1 MGSFLPY
8 DRGVTI
14 PDRVFE
20 DLQTRRIFSERAV
33 RILKYPCRPETLRQR
48 QRLFRLLLCGEF
60 CERFERFHASLSEL
74 RRLDERFR
82 ASGENSVVRGLAA
95 AQLIEKYLSVK
106 AELLEL
112 CRFGKSDGCK
122 SSNDEPSGGTWCDR
136 LLDLWSDED
145 ESIRE
150 RLNACRPAIE
160 SVRGFGLSL
169 QSKNWIVPRPDCET
183 YSERFCRLAE
193 SLGFRLTPR
202 NIREIAIDAVL
213 DDAICRLY
221 PEETSRLEALA
232 SLCCDKDRIDGTIKS
247 DTDTTEQSRAEQ
259 SPVAQS
265 QVAHSQMTQSP
276 TAQIQTE
283 QSQTAQSRM
292 AQSQAAQSRADS
304 SNISLREAID
314 TLVGYIDETAFCLE
328 VAGFVRSATAKGIA
342 YCFAR
347 ISTEREYIADSMY
360 DVTLLAQN
368 VANIVPNDV
377 YFDESERF
385 YFLVGA
391 NGGGKTTY
399 LRAIGQNLLLF
410 LCGAPVFASSASIY
424 PFRHLETVFAG
435 SHDGDISYDDFSKI
449 LPDSFVLLNEIYSS
463 LDEERGLA
471 YALECA
477 AGLGRAG
484 GFGLFVTHFY
494 GVRQSGLPLLETLT
508 ADDNTSD
515 RAVSDH
521 AASDCAVSDRA
532 ASDCA
537 VSDRAASDH
546 AASDCA
552 VSDRAASDRAASGGA
567 GSVRTYKIVSAVG
580 SASSHALDIL
590 KKYRLDPESL
600 RVRMK
605 AVRQREGGDE

>member
-1 MGSFLPY
+1 MRSFLPY

-112 CRFGKSDGCK
+112 CRFDKSDGCK
-122 SSNDEPSGGTWCDR
+122 SSDDEPSGGTWCGR

-169 QSKNWIVPRPDCET
+169 QGKNWIVPRPDGET

-193 SLGFRLTPR
+193 SLGFKLSPR
-202 NIREIAIDAVL
+202 NTRETALDSAL

-221 PEETSRLEALA
+221 QDETSRLKELA
-232 SLCCDKDRIDGTIKS
+232 SLCSDKGN
-247 DTDTTEQSRAEQ
+247 TD
-259 SPVAQS
+259 
-265 QVAHSQMTQSP
+265 
-276 TAQIQTE
+276 I
-283 QSQTAQSRM
+283 TAQSC
-292 AQSQAAQSRADS
+292 AGDTTQSCADSKSQISADITTQSCADS

-314 TLVGYIDETAFCLE
+314 TLVGYLDETAFCLE
-328 VAGFVRSATAKGIA
+328 VAGFVRSAAAKGIE

-347 ISTEREYIADSMY
+347 ISTEREYIADSLY

-368 VANIVPNDV
+368 VVNIVPNDV

-424 PFRHLETVFAG
+424 PFRHLETVFPG

-463 LDEERGLA
+463 LDDESGLS
-471 YALECA
+471 YALDCA
-477 AGLGRAG
+477 ARLSRAG

-532 ASDCA
+532 ASD
-537 VSDRAASDH
+537 
-546 AASDCA
+546 
-552 VSDRAASDRAASGGA
+552 RAASGGA
-567 GSVRTYKIVSAVG
+567 GSVRTYKIVRAVG

>member
-122 SSNDEPSGGTWCDR
+122 SSDDEPSGGTWCGR

-160 SVRGFGLSL
+160 SIRGFGLSL
-169 QSKNWIVPRPDCET
+169 QGKNWIVPRPDCET

-193 SLGFRLTPR
+193 SLGFKLSPR
-202 NIREIAIDAVL
+202 NTRETALDSAL

-221 PEETSRLEALA
+221 QDETSRLKELA
-232 SLCCDKDRIDGTIKS
+232 SLCSDKGN
-247 DTDTTEQSRAEQ
+247 TD
-259 SPVAQS
+259 
-265 QVAHSQMTQSP
+265 
-276 TAQIQTE
+276 I
-283 QSQTAQSRM
+283 TAQSC
-292 AQSQAAQSRADS
+292 ADGKSQISADITTQSCADS

-314 TLVGYIDETAFCLE
+314 TLVGYLDETAFCLE
-328 VAGFVRSATAKGIA
+328 VAGFVRSAAAKGIE

-347 ISTEREYIADSMY
+347 ISTEREYIADSLY

-368 VANIVPNDV
+368 VVNIVPNDV

-424 PFRHLETVFAG
+424 PFRNPETVFAD
-435 SHDGDISYDDFSKI
+435 SCDGDVIRERLSEI
-449 LPDSFVLLNEIYSS
+449 LPDSFLLLNEIYSS

-471 YALECA
+471 YALDCA
-477 AGLGRAG
+477 ARLSRAG
-484 GFGLFVTHFY
+484 SFGLFVTHFY

-521 AASDCAVSDRA
+521 AASDCAVS
-532 ASDCA
+532 
-537 VSDRAASDH
+537 
-546 AASDCA
+546 
-552 VSDRAASDRAASGGA
+552 GGA
-567 GSVRTYKIVSAVG
+567 GSVRTYKIVRAVG

>member
-8 DRGVTI
+8 DRDTAI

-82 ASGENSVVRGLAA
+82 ASGENSVVRGLTA

-112 CRFGKSDGCK
+112 CRFDKSDGCK
-122 SSNDEPSGGTWCDR
+122 SSDDEPSGGTWCGR

-150 RLNACRPAIE
+150 RLNACRPAIK
-160 SVRGFGLSL
+160 SIRGFGLSL
-169 QSKNWIVPRPDCET
+169 QGKSWIVPRPDGET
-183 YSERFCRLAE
+183 YSEQLCRLAE
-193 SLGFRLTPR
+193 SLGFKLSPR
-202 NIREIAIDAVL
+202 NTRETALDSAL

-221 PEETSRLEALA
+221 QDETSQLKELA
-232 SLCCDKDRIDGTIKS
+232 SLCSDKGN
-247 DTDTTEQSRAEQ
+247 TD
-259 SPVAQS
+259 
-265 QVAHSQMTQSP
+265 
-276 TAQIQTE
+276 I
-283 QSQTAQSRM
+283 TAQSC
-292 AQSQAAQSRADS
+292 AGDTTQSCADSKSQISADITTQSCADS
-304 SNISLREAID
+304 SNVSLREAID

-328 VAGFVRSATAKGIA
+328 VAGFVRSATAKGIE

-347 ISTEREYIADSMY
+347 ISTERVYIADSLY

-368 VANIVPNDV
+368 VTNIVPNDV

-410 LCGAPVFASSASIY
+410 LCGAPVFAASASIY
-424 PFRHLETVFAG
+424 PFRHPETVFAD
-435 SHDGDISYDDFSKI
+435 SCDGDVIRERLSEI
-449 LPDSFVLLNEIYSS
+449 LPDSFLLLNEIYSS

-532 ASDCA
+532 
-537 VSDRAASDH
+537 V
-546 AASDCA
+546 
-552 VSDRAASDRAASGGA
+552 SGGA
-567 GSVRTYKIVSAVG
+567 GSVRTYKIVRAVG

>member
-1 MGSFLPY
+1 MRSFLPY

-112 CRFGKSDGCK
+112 CRFDNSDGCK
-122 SSNDEPSGGTWCDR
+122 SSDDEPSGGTWCGR

-169 QSKNWIVPRPDCET
+169 QSKNWIVPRPDGET

-193 SLGFRLTPR
+193 SLGFRLSPR
-202 NIREIAIDAVL
+202 NTRETALDSAL

-221 PEETSRLEALA
+221 QDETSRLKELA
-232 SLCCDKDRIDGTIKS
+232 SLCSDKGN
-247 DTDTTEQSRAEQ
+247 TD
-259 SPVAQS
+259 
-265 QVAHSQMTQSP
+265 
-276 TAQIQTE
+276 I
-283 QSQTAQSRM
+283 TAQSC
-292 AQSQAAQSRADS
+292 AGDTTQSCADSKSQISADITTQSCADS

-314 TLVGYIDETAFCLE
+314 TLVGYLDETAFCLE
-328 VAGFVRSATAKGIA
+328 VAGFVRSAAAKGIE

-347 ISTEREYIADSMY
+347 ISTEREYIADSLY

-368 VANIVPNDV
+368 VVNIVPNDV

-410 LCGAPVFASSASIY
+410 LCGAPVFAASASIY
-424 PFRHLETVFAG
+424 PFRHPETVFAD
-435 SHDGDISYDDFSKI
+435 SCDGDVIRERLSEI
-449 LPDSFVLLNEIYSS
+449 LPDSFLLLNEIYSS

-532 ASDCA
+532 
-537 VSDRAASDH
+537 V
-546 AASDCA
+546 
-552 VSDRAASDRAASGGA
+552 SGGA
-567 GSVRTYKIVSAVG
+567 GSVRTYKIVRAVG

>member
-1 MGSFLPY
+1 MRSFLPY

-20 DLQTRRIFSERAV
+20 DLQTRRIFPERAV

-60 CERFERFHASLSEL
+60 CERFERFHVSLSEL
-74 RRLDERFR
+74 RRLDERFK
-82 ASGENSVVRGLAA
+82 ASAENSVVRGLAA

-112 CRFGKSDGCK
+112 CRFDKSDGCK
-122 SSNDEPSGGTWCDR
+122 SSDDEPSGGTWCDR

-160 SVRGFGLSL
+160 SIKSFGLSL
-169 QSKNWIVPRPDCET
+169 QGKSWIVPLPDGET
-183 YSERFCRLAE
+183 YSEQLCRLAE
-193 SLGFRLTPR
+193 SLGFKLSPR
-202 NIREIAIDAVL
+202 NTRETALDSAL

-221 PEETSRLEALA
+221 PEETSRLKELA
-232 SLCCDKDRIDGTIKS
+232 SLCSDKGN
-247 DTDTTEQSRAEQ
+247 TD
-259 SPVAQS
+259 
-265 QVAHSQMTQSP
+265 
-276 TAQIQTE
+276 I
-283 QSQTAQSRM
+283 TAQSC
-292 AQSQAAQSRADS
+292 AGDTTQSCADS
-304 SNISLREAID
+304 SNFSLREAID

-328 VAGFVRSATAKGIA
+328 VAGFVRSAAAKGIE

-347 ISTEREYIADSMY
+347 ISTEREYIADSLY

-368 VANIVPNDV
+368 VVNIVPNDV

-424 PFRHLETVFAG
+424 PFRHPETVFAD
-435 SHDGDISYDDFSKI
+435 SCDGDVIRERLSEI
-449 LPDSFVLLNEIYSS
+449 LPDSFLLLNEIYSS

-471 YALECA
+471 YALDCA
-477 AGLGRAG
+477 ARLSRAG
-484 GFGLFVTHFY
+484 SFGLFVTHFY

-521 AASDCAVSDRA
+521 AASD
-532 ASDCA
+532 
-537 VSDRAASDH
+537 
-546 AASDCA
+546 
-552 VSDRAASDRAASGGA
+552 RAASGDT
-567 GSVRTYKIVSAVG
+567 GSVRTYKIVRATG
-580 SASSHALDIL
+580 TASSHALDIL

-605 AVRQREGGDE
+605 AMRQREGGDE

>member
-1 MGSFLPY
+1 MRSFLPY

-193 SLGFRLTPR
+193 SLGFKLSPR
-202 NIREIAIDAVL
+202 NTRETALDSAL

-221 PEETSRLEALA
+221 QDETSRLKELA
-232 SLCCDKDRIDGTIKS
+232 SLCSDKGNTNI
-247 DTDTTEQSRAEQ
+247 
-259 SPVAQS
+259 
-265 QVAHSQMTQSP
+265 
-276 TAQIQTE
+276 
-283 QSQTAQSRM
+283 TAQSC
-292 AQSQAAQSRADS
+292 ADGKSQSCADN
-304 SNISLREAID
+304 SNVSLREAID
-314 TLVGYIDETAFCLE
+314 TLVGYLDETAFCLE
-328 VAGFVRSATAKGIA
+328 VAGFVRSAAAKGIA

-368 VANIVPNDV
+368 VINIVPNDV
-377 YFDESERF
+377 YFDERERF
-385 YFLVGA
+385 CFLVGA

-494 GVRQSGLPLLETLT
+494 GVRKSGLPLLETLT

-521 AASDCAVSDRA
+521 AASDCAVS
-532 ASDCA
+532 
-537 VSDRAASDH
+537 
-546 AASDCA
+546 
-552 VSDRAASDRAASGGA
+552 GGA
-567 GSVRTYKIVSAVG
+567 GSVRTYKIVRAVG

>member
-1 MGSFLPY
+1 MRSFLPY

-60 CERFERFHASLSEL
+60 YERFERFHASLSEL

-112 CRFGKSDGCK
+112 CRFDKSDGCK
-122 SSNDEPSGGTWCDR
+122 SSDDEPSGGTWCGR

-169 QSKNWIVPRPDCET
+169 QGKNWIVPRPDCET

-193 SLGFRLTPR
+193 SLGFKLSPR
-202 NIREIAIDAVL
+202 NTRETALDSAL

-221 PEETSRLEALA
+221 QDETSRLKELA
-232 SLCCDKDRIDGTIKS
+232 SLCSDKGN
-247 DTDTTEQSRAEQ
+247 TD
-259 SPVAQS
+259 
-265 QVAHSQMTQSP
+265 
-276 TAQIQTE
+276 I
-283 QSQTAQSRM
+283 TAQSC
-292 AQSQAAQSRADS
+292 AGDTTQSCADGKSQISADITTQSCADS

-314 TLVGYIDETAFCLE
+314 TLVGYLDETAFCLE
-328 VAGFVRSATAKGIA
+328 VAGFVRSAAAKGIE

-347 ISTEREYIADSMY
+347 ISTEREYIADSLY

-424 PFRHLETVFAG
+424 PFRHPETVFAD
-435 SHDGDISYDDFSKI
+435 SCDGDVIRERLSEI
-449 LPDSFVLLNEIYSS
+449 LPDSFLLLNEIYSS

-471 YALECA
+471 YALDCA
-477 AGLGRAG
+477 ARLSRAG
-484 GFGLFVTHFY
+484 SFGLFVTHFY

-515 RAVSDH
+515 RAVSD
-521 AASDCAVSDRA
+521 
-532 ASDCA
+532 
-537 VSDRAASDH
+537 
-546 AASDCA
+546 
-552 VSDRAASDRAASGGA
+552 RAASGGA
-567 GSVRTYKIVSAVG
+567 GSVRTYKIVRAVG

-605 AVRQREGGDE
+605 AMRQREGGDG

>member
-1 MGSFLPY
+1 MRSFLPY

-112 CRFGKSDGCK
+112 CRFDKSDGCK
-122 SSNDEPSGGTWCDR
+122 SSDDEPSGGTWCGR

-169 QSKNWIVPRPDCET
+169 QCKNWIVPRPDGET

-193 SLGFRLTPR
+193 SLGFKLSPR
-202 NIREIAIDAVL
+202 NTRETALDSAL

-221 PEETSRLEALA
+221 QDETSRLKELA
-232 SLCCDKDRIDGTIKS
+232 SLCSDKGN
-247 DTDTTEQSRAEQ
+247 TD
-259 SPVAQS
+259 
-265 QVAHSQMTQSP
+265 
-276 TAQIQTE
+276 I
-283 QSQTAQSRM
+283 TAQSC
-292 AQSQAAQSRADS
+292 ADGKSQISADITTQSCADS
-304 SNISLREAID
+304 SNVSLREAID

-368 VANIVPNDV
+368 VVNIVPNDV

-410 LCGAPVFASSASIY
+410 LCGAPVFAASASIY
-424 PFRHLETVFAG
+424 PFRHPETVFAD
-435 SHDGDISYDDFSKI
+435 SCDGDVIRERLSEI
-449 LPDSFVLLNEIYSS
+449 LPDSFLLLNEIYSS

-471 YALECA
+471 YALDCA
-477 AGLGRAG
+477 ARLSRAG
-484 GFGLFVTHFY
+484 SFGLFVTHFY

-532 ASDCA
+532 ASD
-537 VSDRAASDH
+537 
-546 AASDCA
+546 
-552 VSDRAASDRAASGGA
+552 RAASGGA
-567 GSVRTYKIVSAVG
+567 GSVRTYKIVRAVG

>member
-8 DRGVTI
+8 DRDTAI

-112 CRFGKSDGCK
+112 CRFDKSDGCK
-122 SSNDEPSGGTWCDR
+122 SSDDEPSGGTWCGR

-160 SVRGFGLSL
+160 SIRGFGLSL
-169 QSKNWIVPRPDCET
+169 QGKSWIVPRPDGET
-183 YSERFCRLAE
+183 YSEQLCRLAE
-193 SLGFRLTPR
+193 SLGFKLSPR
-202 NIREIAIDAVL
+202 NTRETALDSAL

-221 PEETSRLEALA
+221 QDETSQLKELA
-232 SLCCDKDRIDGTIKS
+232 SLCSDKGN
-247 DTDTTEQSRAEQ
+247 TD
-259 SPVAQS
+259 
-265 QVAHSQMTQSP
+265 
-276 TAQIQTE
+276 I
-283 QSQTAQSRM
+283 TAQSC
-292 AQSQAAQSRADS
+292 AGDTTQSCADSKSQISADITTQSCADS
-304 SNISLREAID
+304 SNVSLREAID

-328 VAGFVRSATAKGIA
+328 VAGFVRSATAKGIE

-347 ISTEREYIADSMY
+347 ISTERVYIADSLY

-368 VANIVPNDV
+368 VTNIVPNDV

-410 LCGAPVFASSASIY
+410 LCGAPVFAASASIY
-424 PFRHLETVFAG
+424 PFRHPETVFAD
-435 SHDGDISYDDFSKI
+435 SCDGDVIRERLSEI
-449 LPDSFVLLNEIYSS
+449 LPDSFLLLNEIYSS

-532 ASDCA
+532 
-537 VSDRAASDH
+537 V
-546 AASDCA
+546 
-552 VSDRAASDRAASGGA
+552 SGGA
-567 GSVRTYKIVSAVG
+567 GSVRTYKIVRAVG

>member
-112 CRFGKSDGCK
+112 CRFDKSDGCK
-122 SSNDEPSGGTWCDR
+122 SSDDEPFGGTWCDR

-160 SVRGFGLSL
+160 SIRGFGLSL
-169 QSKNWIVPRPDCET
+169 QSKNWIVPRPDGET

-193 SLGFRLTPR
+193 SLGFKLSPR
-202 NIREIAIDAVL
+202 NTRETALDSAL

-221 PEETSRLEALA
+221 QDETSRLKELA
-232 SLCCDKDRIDGTIKS
+232 SLCSDKGN
-247 DTDTTEQSRAEQ
+247 TD
-259 SPVAQS
+259 
-265 QVAHSQMTQSP
+265 
-276 TAQIQTE
+276 I
-283 QSQTAQSRM
+283 TAQSC
-292 AQSQAAQSRADS
+292 AGDTTQSCKNDTTQNCIDGKSQSSADITTQSCADS
-304 SNISLREAID
+304 SNVSLREAID

-328 VAGFVRSATAKGIA
+328 VAGFVHSAAAKGIE

-347 ISTEREYIADSMY
+347 ISTGREYIADSMY

-368 VANIVPNDV
+368 VVNIVPNDV

-463 LDEERGLA
+463 LDDESGLS

-477 AGLGRAG
+477 SKLGESR

-494 GVRQSGLPLLETLT
+494 GVRKSGLPLLETLT

-532 ASDCA
+532 ASD
-537 VSDRAASDH
+537 
-546 AASDCA
+546 
-552 VSDRAASDRAASGGA
+552 RAASGGA
-567 GSVRTYKIVSAVG
+567 GSVRTYKIVRAVG

-605 AVRQREGGDE
+605 AMRQREGGDE

>member
-1 MGSFLPY
+1 MRSFLPY

-112 CRFGKSDGCK
+112 CRFDNSDGCK
-122 SSNDEPSGGTWCDR
+122 SSDDEPSGGTWCGR

-169 QSKNWIVPRPDCET
+169 QSKNWIVPRPDGET

-193 SLGFRLTPR
+193 SLGFRLSPR
-202 NIREIAIDAVL
+202 NTRETALDSAL

-221 PEETSRLEALA
+221 QDETSRLKELA
-232 SLCCDKDRIDGTIKS
+232 SLCSDKGN
-247 DTDTTEQSRAEQ
+247 TD
-259 SPVAQS
+259 
-265 QVAHSQMTQSP
+265 
-276 TAQIQTE
+276 I
-283 QSQTAQSRM
+283 TAQSC
-292 AQSQAAQSRADS
+292 AGDTTQSCADSKSQISADITTQSCADS

-314 TLVGYIDETAFCLE
+314 TLVGYLDETAFCLE
-328 VAGFVRSATAKGIA
+328 VAGFVRSAAAKGIE

-347 ISTEREYIADSMY
+347 ISTEREYIADSLY

-368 VANIVPNDV
+368 VVNIVPNDV

-410 LCGAPVFASSASIY
+410 LCGAPVFAASASIY
-424 PFRHLETVFAG
+424 PFRHPETVFAD
-435 SHDGDISYDDFSKI
+435 SCDGDVIRERLSEI
-449 LPDSFVLLNEIYSS
+449 LPDSFLLLNEIYSS

-532 ASDCA
+532 I
-537 VSDRAASDH
+537 
-546 AASDCA
+546 
-552 VSDRAASDRAASGGA
+552 SGGA
-567 GSVRTYKIVSAVG
+567 GSVRTYKIVRAVG

>member
-1 MGSFLPY
+1 MRSFLPY

-60 CERFERFHASLSEL
+60 YERFERFHASLSEL

-112 CRFGKSDGCK
+112 CRFDNSDGCK
-122 SSNDEPSGGTWCDR
+122 SSDDEPSGGTWCDR

-160 SVRGFGLSL
+160 RVKSFGLSL
-169 QSKNWIVPRPDCET
+169 QGKSWIVSLPDGET
-183 YSERFCRLAE
+183 YSEQLCRLAE
-193 SLGFRLTPR
+193 SLGFKLSPR
-202 NIREIAIDAVL
+202 NTRETALDSAL

-221 PEETSRLEALA
+221 QDETSRLKELAL
-232 SLCCDKDRIDGTIKS
+232 LCSDKGN
-247 DTDTTEQSRAEQ
+247 TD
-259 SPVAQS
+259 
-265 QVAHSQMTQSP
+265 
-276 TAQIQTE
+276 I
-283 QSQTAQSRM
+283 TAQSC
-292 AQSQAAQSRADS
+292 AGDTTQSCADGKSQISADITTQSRADS

-328 VAGFVRSATAKGIA
+328 VAGFVRSAAAKGIE

-347 ISTEREYIADSMY
+347 ISTERVYIADSLR
-360 DVTLLAQN
+360 DITLLAQN
-368 VANIVPNDV
+368 VTNIVPNDV

-424 PFRHLETVFAG
+424 PFRHPETVFAD
-435 SHDGDISYDDFSKI
+435 SCDGDVIRERLSEI
-449 LPDSFVLLNEIYSS
+449 LPDSFLLLNEIYSS

-471 YALECA
+471 YALDCA
-477 AGLGRAG
+477 ARLSRAG
-484 GFGLFVTHFY
+484 SFGLFVTHFY

-521 AASDCAVSDRA
+521 AASDCAVS
-532 ASDCA
+532 
-537 VSDRAASDH
+537 
-546 AASDCA
+546 
-552 VSDRAASDRAASGGA
+552 GGA
-567 GSVRTYKIVSAVG
+567 GSVRTYKIVRAVG

>member
-1 MGSFLPY
+1 MRSFLPY

-60 CERFERFHASLSEL
+60 YERFERFHASLSEL

-112 CRFGKSDGCK
+112 CRFDKSDGCK
-122 SSNDEPSGGTWCDR
+122 SSDDEPSGGTWCGR

-169 QSKNWIVPRPDCET
+169 QGKNWIVPRPDCET

-193 SLGFRLTPR
+193 SLGFKLSPR
-202 NIREIAIDAVL
+202 NTRETALDSAL

-221 PEETSRLEALA
+221 QDETSRLKELA
-232 SLCCDKDRIDGTIKS
+232 SLCSDKGN
-247 DTDTTEQSRAEQ
+247 TD
-259 SPVAQS
+259 
-265 QVAHSQMTQSP
+265 
-276 TAQIQTE
+276 I
-283 QSQTAQSRM
+283 TAQSC
-292 AQSQAAQSRADS
+292 AGDTTQSCADGKSQISADITTQSCADS

-314 TLVGYIDETAFCLE
+314 TLVGYLDETAFCLE
-328 VAGFVRSATAKGIA
+328 VAGFVRSAAAKGIE

-347 ISTEREYIADSMY
+347 ISTEREYIADSLY

-368 VANIVPNDV
+368 VVNIVPNDV

-424 PFRHLETVFAG
+424 PFRHPETVFAD
-435 SHDGDISYDDFSKI
+435 SCDGDVIRERLSEI
-449 LPDSFVLLNEIYSS
+449 LPDSFLLLNEIYSS

-471 YALECA
+471 YALDCA
-477 AGLGRAG
+477 ARLSRAG
-484 GFGLFVTHFY
+484 SFGLFVTHFY

-521 AASDCAVSDRA
+521 AASDCAVS
-532 ASDCA
+532 
-537 VSDRAASDH
+537 
-546 AASDCA
+546 
-552 VSDRAASDRAASGGA
+552 GGA
-567 GSVRTYKIVSAVG
+567 GSVRTYKIVRAVG

>member
-1 MGSFLPY
+1 MRSFLPY

-33 RILKYPCRPETLRQR
+33 RILKYPCRSETLRQR

-112 CRFGKSDGCK
+112 CRFDKSDGCK
-122 SSNDEPSGGTWCDR
+122 SSDDEPSGGTWCGR

-169 QSKNWIVPRPDCET
+169 QGKNWIVPRPDGET

-202 NIREIAIDAVL
+202 NMREIAIDAVL

-247 DTDTTEQSRAEQ
+247 DADATEQNRAEQ
-259 SPVAQS
+259 SPAAQS
-265 QVAHSQMTQSP
+265 QVVHSQMTQSP
-276 TAQIQTE
+276 TAHNPTVQIQTE
-283 QSQTAQSRM
+283 QNQTAQGRTSQSQTAQSY
-292 AQSQAAQSRADS
+292 ADS

-314 TLVGYIDETAFCLE
+314 TLVGYLDETAFCLE
-328 VAGFVRSATAKGIA
+328 VTGFVRSATAKGIA

-347 ISTEREYIADSMY
+347 ISTEREYIADSLY

-368 VANIVPNDV
+368 VVNIVPNDV

-463 LDEERGLA
+463 LDDESGLS

-477 AGLGRAG
+477 SKLGESR

-521 AASDCAVSDRA
+521 AAS
-532 ASDCA
+532 
-537 VSDRAASDH
+537 
-546 AASDCA
+546 
-552 VSDRAASDRAASGGA
+552 GGA
-567 GSVRTYKIVSAVG
+567 GSVRTYKIVRAVG

-605 AVRQREGGDE
+605 AMRQREGGDE

>member
-1 MGSFLPY
+1 MRSFLPY
-8 DRGVTI
+8 DCGVTI

-122 SSNDEPSGGTWCDR
+122 SSDDEPSGDTWCDR
-136 LLDLWSDED
+136 LLDLWSDKD

-150 RLNACRPAIE
+150 RLNACRTAIE

-169 QSKNWIVPRPDCET
+169 QGKNWIVPRPDGET

-193 SLGFRLTPR
+193 SLGFKLSPR
-202 NIREIAIDAVL
+202 NMREIAIDAVL

-221 PEETSRLEALA
+221 PEETSRLKELA
-232 SLCCDKDRIDGTIKS
+232 SLCSDKGN
-247 DTDTTEQSRAEQ
+247 TD
-259 SPVAQS
+259 
-265 QVAHSQMTQSP
+265 
-276 TAQIQTE
+276 I
-283 QSQTAQSRM
+283 TAQSC
-292 AQSQAAQSRADS
+292 ADITTQSCADS

-314 TLVGYIDETAFCLE
+314 TLVGYLDETAFCLE
-328 VAGFVRSATAKGIA
+328 VAGFVRSAAAKGIE

-368 VANIVPNDV
+368 VVNIVPNDV

-424 PFRHLETVFAG
+424 PFRHLETVFPG

-532 ASDCA
+532 AS
-537 VSDRAASDH
+537 
-546 AASDCA
+546 
-552 VSDRAASDRAASGGA
+552 GGA
-567 GSVRTYKIVSAVG
+567 GSVRTYKIVRAVG

-605 AVRQREGGDE
+605 AMRQREGGDE

>member
-1 MGSFLPY
+1 MRSFLPY

-60 CERFERFHASLSEL
+60 YERFERFHASLSEL

-112 CRFGKSDGCK
+112 CRFDKSDGCK
-122 SSNDEPSGGTWCDR
+122 SSDDEPSGGTWCGR

-169 QSKNWIVPRPDCET
+169 QGKNWIVPRPDCET

-193 SLGFRLTPR
+193 SLGFKLSPR
-202 NIREIAIDAVL
+202 NTRETALDSAL

-221 PEETSRLEALA
+221 QDETSRLKELA
-232 SLCCDKDRIDGTIKS
+232 SLCSDKGN
-247 DTDTTEQSRAEQ
+247 TD
-259 SPVAQS
+259 
-265 QVAHSQMTQSP
+265 
-276 TAQIQTE
+276 I
-283 QSQTAQSRM
+283 TAQSC
-292 AQSQAAQSRADS
+292 AGDTTQSCADGKSQISADITTQSCADS

-314 TLVGYIDETAFCLE
+314 TLVGYLDETAFCLE
-328 VAGFVRSATAKGIA
+328 VAGFVRSAAAKGIE

-347 ISTEREYIADSMY
+347 ISTEREYIADSLY

-424 PFRHLETVFAG
+424 PFRHPETVFAD
-435 SHDGDISYDDFSKI
+435 SCDGDVIRERLSEI
-449 LPDSFVLLNEIYSS
+449 LPDSFLLLNEIYSS

-471 YALECA
+471 YALDCA
-477 AGLGRAG
+477 ARLSRAG
-484 GFGLFVTHFY
+484 SFGLFVTHFY

-521 AASDCAVSDRA
+521 AASDCAVS
-532 ASDCA
+532 
-537 VSDRAASDH
+537 
-546 AASDCA
+546 
-552 VSDRAASDRAASGGA
+552 GGA
-567 GSVRTYKIVSAVG
+567 GSVRTYKIVRAVG

>member
-8 DRGVTI
+8 DRDTAI

-112 CRFGKSDGCK
+112 CRFDNSDGCK
-122 SSNDEPSGGTWCDR
+122 SSDDEPSGGTWCGR

-169 QSKNWIVPRPDCET
+169 QSKNWIVPRPDGET
-183 YSERFCRLAE
+183 YSEQLCRLAE
-193 SLGFRLTPR
+193 SLGFKLSPR
-202 NIREIAIDAVL
+202 NTRETALDSAL

-221 PEETSRLEALA
+221 QDETSQLKELA
-232 SLCCDKDRIDGTIKS
+232 SLCSDKGN
-247 DTDTTEQSRAEQ
+247 TD
-259 SPVAQS
+259 
-265 QVAHSQMTQSP
+265 
-276 TAQIQTE
+276 I
-283 QSQTAQSRM
+283 TAQSC
-292 AQSQAAQSRADS
+292 AGDTTQSCADSKSQISADITTQSCADS
-304 SNISLREAID
+304 SNVSLREAID

-328 VAGFVRSATAKGIA
+328 VAGFVRSATAKGIE

-347 ISTEREYIADSMY
+347 ISTERVYIADSLY

-368 VANIVPNDV
+368 VTNIVPNDV

-410 LCGAPVFASSASIY
+410 LCGAPVFAASASIY
-424 PFRHLETVFAG
+424 PFRHPETVFAD
-435 SHDGDISYDDFSKI
+435 SCDGDVIRERLSEI
-449 LPDSFVLLNEIYSS
+449 LPDSFLLLNEIYSS

-532 ASDCA
+532 
-537 VSDRAASDH
+537 V
-546 AASDCA
+546 
-552 VSDRAASDRAASGGA
+552 SGGA
-567 GSVRTYKIVSAVG
+567 GSVRTYKIVRAVG